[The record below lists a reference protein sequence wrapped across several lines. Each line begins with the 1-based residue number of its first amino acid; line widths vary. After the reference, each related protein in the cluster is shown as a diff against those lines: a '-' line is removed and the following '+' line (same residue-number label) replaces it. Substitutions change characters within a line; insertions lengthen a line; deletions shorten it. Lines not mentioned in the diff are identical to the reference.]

1 MSPKPPEEIEEHS
14 KDYYI
19 GSWADYSLQELGDWV
34 HLLHKRA
41 THRTNLE
48 KKEKDLRDARN
59 YWIMMGAWLDEA
71 EAETRGVPY
80 NVKDLKEFMK
90 GVPSQEDLQIDFK
103 NMPSR
108 AEQNNYG
115 F

>member
-71 EAETRGVPY
+71 ETRGVPY